1 MRLCAHIR
9 LSIGIGK
16 HHRRNGVLKGT
27 YLTPEGMLSSAGR
40 LPAYHAYTTKRKHKC
55 SSSFLKFADFID
67 KDSYRNA
74 FLAYNF
80 RSRKSVQ
87 RYKHF
92 LTWQNKNELPPRGN
106 LFRAAAAWVGNVV
119 LFVYHPG
126 DGVNHFFGWSE
137 LVGQLCF

>member
-1 MRLCAHIR
+1 MLVPLIEI
-9 LSIGIGK
+9 LPISMIGQ
-16 HHRRNGVLKGT
+16 
-27 YLTPEGMLSSAGR
+27 
-40 LPAYHAYTTKRKHKC
+40 
-55 SSSFLKFADFID
+55 
-67 KDSYRNA
+67 YRNA

-92 LTWQNKNELPPRGN
+92 PIWQNKKKCRRAEIF
-106 LFRAAAAWVGNVV
+106 FRAAAAWVGNVV
-119 LFVYHPG
+119 LFFYHPG